1 MNILYKYEKI
11 RYILVGIS
19 ANIIHFILYFF
30 LIDILNFTN
39 SDSKKISYLIVLFFS
54 FFMHKSFTFQI
65 INTKLKTLILFIIIY
80 IISFILNTSSHD
92 FLDKSYDIFIP
103 FFGSLLVT
111 VIFNYFSLKYI
122 VFNKS

>member
-1 MNILYKYEKI
+1 MEILYKHEKI
-11 RYILVGIS
+11 RYVLVGIS

-30 LIDILNFTN
+30 LIDILNVTN
-39 SDSKKISYLIVLFFS
+39 SDSKKMSYLMVLFFS

-65 INTKLKTLILFIIIY
+65 TKTRLKTLILFIIIY
-80 IISFILNTSSHD
+80 ISSFFINTSSHD
-92 FLDKSYDIFIP
+92 FLDKSYNMFIS

-111 VIFNYFSLKYI
+111 IIFNYFSLKYI

>member
-1 MNILYKYEKI
+1 MEILYKHEKI
-11 RYILVGIS
+11 RYVLVGIS

-30 LIDILNFTN
+30 LIDILNVTN
-39 SDSKKISYLIVLFFS
+39 SDSKKMSYLMVLFFS

-65 INTKLKTLILFIIIY
+65 TKTRLKTLILFIIIY
-80 IISFILNTSSHD
+80 ITSFFINTSSHD
-92 FLDKSYDIFIP
+92 FLDKSYNMFIP

-111 VIFNYFSLKYI
+111 IIFNYFSLKYI

>member
-1 MNILYKYEKI
+1 MEILYKHEKI
-11 RYILVGIS
+11 RYVLVGVS
-19 ANIIHFILYFF
+19 ANIIHFILYFI
-30 LIDILNFTN
+30 LIDILSVTN
-39 SDSKKISYLIVLFFS
+39 SDSKKMSYIMVLFFS

-65 INTKLKTLILFIIIY
+65 KKTRLKTPILFIIIY
-80 IISFILNTSSHD
+80 VISFFINTSYHD
-92 FLDKSYDIFIP
+92 FLDKSYNMFIP

>member
-1 MNILYKYEKI
+1 MEILYKHEKI
-11 RYILVGIS
+11 RYVLVGIS

-30 LIDILNFTN
+30 LIDILNVTN
-39 SDSKKISYLIVLFFS
+39 SDSKKMSYLMVLFFS

-65 INTKLKTLILFIIIY
+65 KKTRIKTLILFIIIY
-80 IISFILNTSSHD
+80 ITSFFINTSSHD
-92 FLDKSYDIFIP
+92 FLDKSYNMFIP

-111 VIFNYFSLKYI
+111 IIFNYFSLKYI